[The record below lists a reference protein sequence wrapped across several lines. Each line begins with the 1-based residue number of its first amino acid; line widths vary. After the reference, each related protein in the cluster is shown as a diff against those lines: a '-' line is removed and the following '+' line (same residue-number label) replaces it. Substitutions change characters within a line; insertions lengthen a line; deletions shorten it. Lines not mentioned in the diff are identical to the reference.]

1 MIQENILEL
10 VKYGLSTGLVD
21 PEDKVYTINRLLE
34 LFQVDEIEDAVF
46 EKVEN
51 LPAWTQEEAEG
62 KLEGILAEMMDY
74 AYENGLMA
82 ENSIVYK
89 DLFDTKIMG
98 CLVPEPSSV
107 RKTFRD
113 LYEHTSPLA
122 ATDYFYKLSCDSN
135 YIRRQRIKKDRKWT
149 TDTDLLTR
157 EFHAFVNEQ
166 HFQPVFCRKSDPES
180 KGKIENVV
188 KYVKYNFLR
197 GRTFHS
203 IDQLNKEALEWL
215 ERTGNGNEHSLT
227 HLIPSEEFQ
236 IERNCLQPYHGIPTE
251 PRQKMKEYYVRKDN
265 TICYHSNF
273 YTLPCG
279 TYKGQSTTVW
289 VQESEEERLEIFD
302 KETGKQI
309 TSHPLCKEKG
319 KTVSNM
325 AHHRVRNVPRED
337 MEKRIVDYAGGDSI
351 ASEWMNGLRAGKPR
365 YYWDNLNHILRF
377 MRTFSRETFHE
388 AMEICLDRGAY
399 NALMLTDT
407 ARSIQ
412 KRKKEKPADLPPMST
427 ATIPTVAQEMPEK
440 TNINQYSS
448 IFK

>member
-1 MIQENILEL
+1 MIRSIIRS
-10 VKYGLSTGLVD
+10 KSTSMPLS
-21 PEDKVYTINRLLE
+21 
-34 LFQVDEIEDAVF
+34 
-46 EKVEN
+46 
-51 LPAWTQEEAEG
+51 
-62 KLEGILAEMMDY
+62 Y
-74 AYENGLMA
+74 AGA
-82 ENSIVYK
+82 
-89 DLFDTKIMG
+89 DT
-98 CLVPEPSSV
+98 S
-107 RKTFRD
+107 
-113 LYEHTSPLA
+113 
-122 ATDYFYKLSCDSN
+122 
-135 YIRRQRIKKDRKWT
+135 
-149 TDTDLLTR
+149 
-157 EFHAFVNEQ
+157 
-166 HFQPVFCRKSDPES
+166 
-180 KGKIENVV
+180 
-188 KYVKYNFLR
+188 
-197 GRTFHS
+197 
-203 IDQLNKEALEWL
+203 
-215 ERTGNGNEHSLT
+215 
-227 HLIPSEEFQ
+227 
-236 IERNCLQPYHGIPTE
+236 
-251 PRQKMKEYYVRKDN
+251 
-265 TICYHSNF
+265 
-273 YTLPCG
+273 
-279 TYKGQSTTVW
+279 VW

>member
-1 MIQENILEL
+1 MSCRLPISEANPKKIIYDQ
-10 VKYGLSTGLVD
+10 
-21 PEDKVYTINRLLE
+21 DKVLIVN
-34 LFQVDEIEDAVF
+34 
-46 EKVEN
+46 EN
-51 LPAWTQEEAEG
+51 LG
-62 KLEGILAEMMDY
+62 D
-74 AYENGLMA
+74 
-82 ENSIVYK
+82 V
-89 DLFDTKIMG
+89 
-98 CLVPEPSSV
+98 
-107 RKTFRD
+107 
-113 LYEHTSPLA
+113 
-122 ATDYFYKLSCDSN
+122 
-135 YIRRQRIKKDRKWT
+135 
-149 TDTDLLTR
+149 LLTR

-236 IERNCLQPYHGIPTE
+236 IERNCLLPYHGIPTE
-251 PRQKMKEYYVRKDN
+251 PRQKRRSIMYARIIPSVITATSIRSPAGPTRGRALQYGFRNRKRN
-265 TICYHSNF
+265 VWRS
-273 YTLPCG
+273 
-279 TYKGQSTTVW
+279 ST
-289 VQESEEERLEIFD
+289 RRRA
-302 KETGKQI
+302 KQI

-377 MRTFSRETFHE
+377 MRTFSRRHSMRLWRYVWTEEPIT
-388 AMEICLDRGAY
+388 
-399 NALMLTDT
+399 
-407 ARSIQ
+407 
-412 KRKKEKPADLPPMST
+412 P
-427 ATIPTVAQEMPEK
+427 
-440 TNINQYSS
+440 
-448 IFK
+448 

>member
-149 TDTDLLTR
+149 TDT
-157 EFHAFVNEQ
+157 EFGTSICPNR
-166 HFQPVFCRKSDPES
+166 RKIQKP
-180 KGKIENVV
+180 
-188 KYVKYNFLR
+188 LR
-197 GRTFHS
+197 
-203 IDQLNKEALEWL
+203 Q
-215 ERTGNGNEHSLT
+215 
-227 HLIPSEEFQ
+227 
-236 IERNCLQPYHGIPTE
+236 
-251 PRQKMKEYYVRKDN
+251 QKVQSRARIRSASSVRKMRDMQDVS
-265 TICYHSNF
+265 TIRHAR
-273 YTLPCG
+273 
-279 TYKGQSTTVW
+279 TT
-289 VQESEEERLEIFD
+289 
-302 KETGKQI
+302 
-309 TSHPLCKEKG
+309 
-319 KTVSNM
+319 
-325 AHHRVRNVPRED
+325 
-337 MEKRIVDYAGGDSI
+337 
-351 ASEWMNGLRAGKPR
+351 AS
-365 YYWDNLNHILRF
+365 
-377 MRTFSRETFHE
+377 FH
-388 AMEICLDRGAY
+388 
-399 NALMLTDT
+399 
-407 ARSIQ
+407 
-412 KRKKEKPADLPPMST
+412 
-427 ATIPTVAQEMPEK
+427 
-440 TNINQYSS
+440 
-448 IFK
+448 

>member
-1 MIQENILEL
+1 MP
-10 VKYGLSTGLVD
+10 LS
-21 PEDKVYTINRLLE
+21 
-34 LFQVDEIEDAVF
+34 
-46 EKVEN
+46 
-51 LPAWTQEEAEG
+51 
-62 KLEGILAEMMDY
+62 Y
-74 AYENGLMA
+74 AGA
-82 ENSIVYK
+82 
-89 DLFDTKIMG
+89 DT
-98 CLVPEPSSV
+98 S
-107 RKTFRD
+107 
-113 LYEHTSPLA
+113 
-122 ATDYFYKLSCDSN
+122 
-135 YIRRQRIKKDRKWT
+135 
-149 TDTDLLTR
+149 
-157 EFHAFVNEQ
+157 
-166 HFQPVFCRKSDPES
+166 
-180 KGKIENVV
+180 
-188 KYVKYNFLR
+188 
-197 GRTFHS
+197 
-203 IDQLNKEALEWL
+203 
-215 ERTGNGNEHSLT
+215 
-227 HLIPSEEFQ
+227 
-236 IERNCLQPYHGIPTE
+236 
-251 PRQKMKEYYVRKDN
+251 
-265 TICYHSNF
+265 
-273 YTLPCG
+273 
-279 TYKGQSTTVW
+279 VW

-365 YYWDNLNHILRF
+365 YYF

>member
-1 MIQENILEL
+1 
-10 VKYGLSTGLVD
+10 
-21 PEDKVYTINRLLE
+21 
-34 LFQVDEIEDAVF
+34 
-46 EKVEN
+46 
-51 LPAWTQEEAEG
+51 
-62 KLEGILAEMMDY
+62 
-74 AYENGLMA
+74 
-82 ENSIVYK
+82 
-89 DLFDTKIMG
+89 
-98 CLVPEPSSV
+98 
-107 RKTFRD
+107 
-113 LYEHTSPLA
+113 
-122 ATDYFYKLSCDSN
+122 
-135 YIRRQRIKKDRKWT
+135 
-149 TDTDLLTR
+149 
-157 EFHAFVNEQ
+157 VNEQ

>member
-1 MIQENILEL
+1 M
-10 VKYGLSTGLVD
+10 
-21 PEDKVYTINRLLE
+21 
-34 LFQVDEIEDAVF
+34 
-46 EKVEN
+46 
-51 LPAWTQEEAEG
+51 
-62 KLEGILAEMMDY
+62 
-74 AYENGLMA
+74 
-82 ENSIVYK
+82 
-89 DLFDTKIMG
+89 
-98 CLVPEPSSV
+98 
-107 RKTFRD
+107 
-113 LYEHTSPLA
+113 
-122 ATDYFYKLSCDSN
+122 
-135 YIRRQRIKKDRKWT
+135 
-149 TDTDLLTR
+149 
-157 EFHAFVNEQ
+157 
-166 HFQPVFCRKSDPES
+166 
-180 KGKIENVV
+180 V

-236 IERNCLQPYHGIPTE
+236 IERNCLLPYHGIPTE

-279 TYKGQSTTVW
+279 TYKRQSTTVW